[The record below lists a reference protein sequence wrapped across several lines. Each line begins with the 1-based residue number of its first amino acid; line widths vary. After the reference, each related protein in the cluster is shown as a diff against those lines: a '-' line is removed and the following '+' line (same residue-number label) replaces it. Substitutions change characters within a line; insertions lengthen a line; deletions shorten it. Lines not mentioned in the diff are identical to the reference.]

1 MNKAEEFIIQYFKD
15 NQDKFHDMWK
25 NAEKIAHEINRLT
38 GENAVA
44 DYIFI
49 GIVFTYFELFFN
61 GYNKKVGECV
71 LCIDTVNWDT
81 IIKEV
86 RDTMLKEAKN

>member
-1 MNKAEEFIIQYFKD
+1 MNKAETFIIQYFKD

-25 NAEKIAHEINRLT
+25 DAEKTAHEINRLT
-38 GENAVA
+38 GENTVA

-49 GIVFTYFELFFN
+49 GMAFTYFELLFN

-71 LCIDTVNWDT
+71 LHIDTVNWDT

-86 RDTMLKEAKN
+86 RDIMLKGVKN